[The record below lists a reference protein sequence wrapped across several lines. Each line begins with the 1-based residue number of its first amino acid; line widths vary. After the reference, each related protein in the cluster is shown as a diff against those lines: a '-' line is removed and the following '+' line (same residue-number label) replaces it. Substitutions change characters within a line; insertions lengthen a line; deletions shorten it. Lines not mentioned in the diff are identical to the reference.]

1 MTNNM
6 QFKASYLSVL
16 VKQLVVVFFLLAAF
30 QSIAY
35 SNNSTT
41 PELSQQDVRALIK
54 SVRTDKLDYLQNKK
68 QITQAYEQSKLKQ
81 NDALHLEAA
90 AIYAELLFREEKY
103 EKLNKHLTVYLSNQ
117 QLSKQPDVLLLFL
130 ESQLKLL
137 SLQKELQKANDVV
150 NQLKTRFSQSTPA
163 EKIIILRAFAYFYTE
178 TDELKKTLSVALD
191 GLELAMQNNDIAS
204 QGYFYRKIADAYN
217 YLENKEKAITY
228 AKKALIAYQQTQDGL
243 YTAKAY
249 WSLGNVLLEINKPNE
264 SLIYL
269 DKALSYFESVNMQ
282 KGLSFA
288 QYSIANILY
297 KQENY
302 EDALA
307 LATKNIEVAHLAGIG
322 DMKLAS
328 MILMLDIYKKQ
339 GLLEKADKMND
350 EVFSMIDD
358 FSRSIY
364 KADYLQKRYQ
374 LKRSLNKT
382 DDAFDAMEQML
393 TFMKKH
399 YEATSETNIKTL
411 QIKFEVKEKEEKIL
425 QLEYDKNINELLAKE
440 EYQQKII
447 WRLSATIAFILVIM
461 SLLLIY
467 KQVLQRKKYYNIALT
482 DYLTSSLNRRG
493 IMQKAAQKLKQSN
506 ATIAIVDLDL
516 FKHINDTYG
525 HDVGDSVLK
534 AFARAAQ
541 NTLAGD
547 DQFGRYGGEEW
558 LFVLNTVDKQSV
570 KTTFDSIANTLIDIC
585 SEIEGLNNTETIT
598 FSAGAAISSSSNRS
612 LEKLIIHADEL
623 LYKAKQS
630 GRNQVNVEQP

>member
-1 MTNNM
+1 M

-16 VKQLVVVFFLLAAF
+16 VKQLVVVFFLFAAF

-35 SNNSTT
+35 SNNSTP

-103 EKLNKHLTVYLSNQ
+103 EKLNKHLTVYLSNR

-322 DMKLAS
+322 DMKLA
-328 MILMLDIYKKQ
+328 
-339 GLLEKADKMND
+339 
-350 EVFSMIDD
+350 
-358 FSRSIY
+358 
-364 KADYLQKRYQ
+364 
-374 LKRSLNKT
+374 
-382 DDAFDAMEQML
+382 
-393 TFMKKH
+393 
-399 YEATSETNIKTL
+399 
-411 QIKFEVKEKEEKIL
+411 
-425 QLEYDKNINELLAKE
+425 
-440 EYQQKII
+440 
-447 WRLSATIAFILVIM
+447 
-461 SLLLIY
+461 
-467 KQVLQRKKYYNIALT
+467 
-482 DYLTSSLNRRG
+482 
-493 IMQKAAQKLKQSN
+493 
-506 ATIAIVDLDL
+506 
-516 FKHINDTYG
+516 
-525 HDVGDSVLK
+525 
-534 AFARAAQ
+534 
-541 NTLAGD
+541 
-547 DQFGRYGGEEW
+547 
-558 LFVLNTVDKQSV
+558 
-570 KTTFDSIANTLIDIC
+570 
-585 SEIEGLNNTETIT
+585 
-598 FSAGAAISSSSNRS
+598 
-612 LEKLIIHADEL
+612 
-623 LYKAKQS
+623 
-630 GRNQVNVEQP
+630 

>member
-1 MTNNM
+1 M

-35 SNNSTT
+35 SNNPAT

-103 EKLNKHLTVYLSNQ
+103 EKLDKHLTVYLSNQ

-447 WRLSATIAFILVIM
+447 WRLSATIAFILVL
-461 SLLLIY
+461 SLI
-467 KQVLQRKKYYNIALT
+467 
-482 DYLTSSLNRRG
+482 
-493 IMQKAAQKLKQSN
+493 
-506 ATIAIVDLDL
+506 
-516 FKHINDTYG
+516 HI
-525 HDVGDSVLK
+525 
-534 AFARAAQ
+534 
-541 NTLAGD
+541 
-547 DQFGRYGGEEW
+547 
-558 LFVLNTVDKQSV
+558 
-570 KTTFDSIANTLIDIC
+570 
-585 SEIEGLNNTETIT
+585 
-598 FSAGAAISSSSNRS
+598 
-612 LEKLIIHADEL
+612 
-623 LYKAKQS
+623 
-630 GRNQVNVEQP
+630 